1 MRTTLASV
9 AARQAVAA
17 LWRSLPSR
25 IVAAA
30 AMAIGVAAV
39 VLLLAL
45 TEGAQRDIERRID
58 RLGRNLIAVNA
69 IRLETTRPRGK
80 PEVAHILRIADRD
93 GLAALPG
100 VVDVAAIKDQSAL
113 VYAGG
118 RRLAV
123 PVVGTEPAF
132 RRLRNHRLSSGRF
145 VSADDVAIRATVCI
159 IGGEVARELFGGED
173 PVGRH
178 LRIGRMD
185 LTIVGVLARK
195 GVGADGDNED
205 MQVIVP
211 VSTLQ
216 RRLLNVDWL
225 DRFYLQVADAG
236 KTDTAIRAVEAFL
249 ADRQAGEPAFRVVSQ
264 DRALRT
270 AAASDDLVQ
279 RSMRPIAWLA
289 LCLGCGGTLAV
300 MSLAVRQRWREIGLK
315 RAIGAPRSAIL
326 AEFVLESGLIGAMAA
341 TSGVVL
347 GISGIWAADA
357 IMAWRLAIDWRV
369 LVYPAL
375 IATGLGLAA
384 GWLPAWKASRLD
396 PIVALRS

>member
-1 MRTTLASV
+1 MPTRLAAV

-17 LWRSLPSR
+17 LRRSLPSR
-25 IVAAA
+25 IIAAA
-30 AMAIGVAAV
+30 AMSIGVAAV

-69 IRLETTRPRGK
+69 VRVEASRPRGK
-80 PEVAHILRIADRD
+80 PEVAHVLRLADRD
-93 GLAALPG
+93 RLAALPG
-100 VVDVAAIKDQSAL
+100 VVDVAAIKDQNAL
-113 VYAGG
+113 AYVGG

-132 RRLRNHRLSSGRF
+132 RRLRNHRLSRGRF
-145 VSADDVAIRATVCI
+145 VSADDVAARATVCI
-159 IGGEVARELFGGED
+159 LGGEVARELFGGED

-178 LRIGRMD
+178 LRVGRVD
-185 LTIVGVLARK
+185 LMIIGVLARK
-195 GVGADGDNED
+195 GIGADGDNED

-216 RRLLNVDWL
+216 RRMLNVDWL

-236 KTDTAIRAVEAFL
+236 KTDAAIRAVEAFL
-249 ADRQAGEPAFRVVSQ
+249 ADRQEGEPAFRVVSQ

-270 AAASDDLVQ
+270 AAAGDDLV
-279 RSMRPIAWLA
+279 RRAMRPIAWLA

-300 MSLAVRQRWREIGLK
+300 MSLAVRERWTEIGLK
-315 RAIGAPRSAIL
+315 RAIGAPRSVIL
-326 AEFVLESGLIGAMAA
+326 AEFVLESGLIGAMAGA
-341 TSGVVL
+341 SGLVL
-347 GISGIWAADA
+347 GVFGVWAADLV
-357 IMAWRLAIDWRV
+357 MAWRLAIDWRV
-369 LVYPAL
+369 LLYPAL
-375 IATGLGLAA
+375 IATGLGLAV